1 MSVFTQNI
9 PQPGDNPSFSQDQLL
24 QNNLTLNAV
33 YGTNGDH
40 YAWTNVNASEQA
52 KHAKVTM
59 PGLPTA
65 TAPGNALPTPAAGND
80 AIFSLTRNGQTT
92 PFLTRDG
99 LVAVAPAPPA
109 PLVNIW
115 PLMPLKAYASITL
128 IGGVGVA
135 TVNDS
140 YNINTTTDPPTV
152 TGDGGAFAKVTFTL
166 INPMRTAV
174 YGVLATSAGAGNF
187 IYYEVLDNMHFV
199 IHGFL
204 KTSGA
209 SITASTIE
217 S

>member
-1 MSVFTQNI
+1 MTVYTANI
-9 PQPGDNPSFSQDQLL
+9 PQPGDNPSFSQDQIL
-24 QNNLTLNAV
+24 QNFQTLNTI
-33 YGTNGDH
+33 YGTSGDH

-52 KHAKVTM
+52 KHAKITM

-65 TAPGNALPTPAAGND
+65 SAPGNVIPAPAAGND
-80 AIFSLTRNGQTT
+80 AIFSQTRNGQTT

-99 LVAVAPAPPA
+99 LVPVAP
-109 PLVNIW
+109 LTNIW
-115 PLMPLKAYASITL
+115 PLMPIKAYANITL

-140 YNINTTTDPPTV
+140 YNINTTTNPPTV
-152 TGDGGAFAKVTFTL
+152 SGDGGAFAKVTFTL
-166 INPMRTAV
+166 INPMRTGT
-174 YGVLATSAGAGNF
+174 YGVLATSSGAGNF
-187 IYYEVLDNMHFV
+187 IYYEVVDNMHFV

-209 SITASTIE
+209 SITASAVE